1 MTGERIQYMQMD
13 VGKNGKEERCFED
26 LAELWLA
33 NARMRVKESSYVK
46 YGNLLRRHILPEFGA
61 ETPDGITTERM
72 ERFIHKFDQ
81 VGLSGKS
88 VRDILAVVRSVCQY
102 AEDIGYSIPCR
113 FSLIRLRE
121 RECRGEVRILSREER
136 EVFEHYLL
144 EDESLIKTGILISLY
159 MGLRLGEVCALR
171 REHIIYEENVIC
183 VRHTM
188 QRIQDPDEPGN
199 RKTKVIITNPK
210 SSSSIRDI
218 PAPQFLMDRLRV
230 LETLP
235 GSVYVLTG
243 KSDKYVEPRTM
254 ENALKRYLQECKMDG
269 ITYHALR
276 HTFATRCIES
286 GFDVKTLSEIL
297 GHANANVTLNRYVHS
312 SMERKRENMKKLIT
326 AEPGRSIAN

>member
-1 MTGERIQYMQMD
+1 MQVRAEETGGD
-13 VGKNGKEERCFED
+13 NRCFAD
-26 LAELWLA
+26 LAGLWLA

-61 ETPDGITTERM
+61 DLLGSITTERM
-72 ERFIHKFDQ
+72 ERFVREYDQ
-81 VGLSGKS
+81 RGMGGKS
-88 VRDILAVVRSVCQY
+88 VRDILAVIRAVCRY
-102 AEDIGYSIPCR
+102 GEKIGWCVPCR

-121 RECRGEVRILSREER
+121 HEDRHEVRILSREER
-136 EVFEHYLL
+136 EIFERYLL
-144 EDESLIKTGILISLY
+144 EDEDLMKTGILISLY

-171 REHIIYEENVIC
+171 REHILYEESVLC

-188 QRIQDPDEPGN
+188 QRIQCTDEAGAH
-199 RKTKVIITNPK
+199 KTKVIITNPK

-218 PAPQFLMDRLRV
+218 PIPTILMERLRV
-230 LETLP
+230 LEGLP
-235 GSVYVLTG
+235 GTVYVLTG

-254 ENALKRYLQECKMDG
+254 ENVLKRYLQACDMDG

-297 GHANANVTLNRYVHS
+297 GHANANITLNRYVHS
-312 SMERKRENMKKLIT
+312 SMERKRENMRKLGWDISQNLCVSGMED
-326 AEPGRSIAN
+326 AKE